1 MDKRNDENTEIITEN
16 YHIFANIINIDAE
29 KLSLSN
35 IITIAKKMMT
45 RLIII

>member
-29 KLSLSN
+29 KLSLSD
-35 IITIAKKMMT
+35 IITIEKKMMT